1 MCATRSETA
10 GLYAYGASTLV
21 IGVER
26 CGHFLL
32 LHSRPNASI
41 DGQQAYEGIE
51 QIDVIV
57 SRYTASVPDGLVY
70 FFFFFSSY
78 PFN

>member
-1 MCATRSETA
+1 VPQGQRRP
-10 GLYAYGASTLV
+10 AYRYASTLV

-70 FFFFFSSY
+70 FFFSSY